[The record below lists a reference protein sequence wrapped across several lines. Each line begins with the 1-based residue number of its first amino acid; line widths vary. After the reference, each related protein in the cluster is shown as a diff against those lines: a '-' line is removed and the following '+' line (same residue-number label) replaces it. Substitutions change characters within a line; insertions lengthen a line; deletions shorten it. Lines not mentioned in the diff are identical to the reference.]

1 MSSGK
6 PKRFRRWIR
15 DDYFPRFLH
24 DFGFLLRRVAD
35 ERGEYDI
42 RLRRDYFNLY
52 YKGNSLARVDVGHVP
67 YRIKIHRDFAG
78 NLFDPLG
85 PYQLKQDGK
94 YQIYHVPPGK
104 SLRSF
109 FSKGRLMRLAAA
121 IKRRNYS
128 EETTFEQML
137 ITDNLR
143 STDIIF
149 IDRQVEGGNLGRSK
163 IDLLALTPVEAGSN
177 VFRFLIVEVKL
188 GNNPELSGKVGKQLQ
203 RYIRGMS
210 QDLQTFARCY
220 EKQYEQFRA
229 MGFLEHLQHQ
239 RIEIEGPVRGC
250 VVVGGYSGLAA
261 EAVETLRS
269 HYPGLPIIEFHHRW
283 PPEGMST

>member
-1 MSSGK
+1 MSNGK
-6 PKRFRRWIR
+6 PKQFRRWIR
-15 DDYFPRFLH
+15 DDYFHRFLNH
-24 DFGFLLRRVAD
+24 FGFLLRRVAD

-52 YKGNSLARVDVGHVP
+52 YKGNSLARVDVGRVP
-67 YRIKIHRDFAG
+67 YRIKIHRNFAG

-85 PYQLKQDGK
+85 AYQLKQDGK

-104 SLRSF
+104 SLGSF

-163 IDLLALTPVEAGSN
+163 IDLLALTPVEAGAN

-188 GNNPELSGKVGKQLQ
+188 GNNPELSDNVGTQLH
-203 RYIRGMS
+203 RYIRCMS

-220 EKQYEQFRA
+220 EKQYEQVRA

-239 RIEIEGPVRGC
+239 RIKIEGPVTGC
-250 VVVGGYSGLAA
+250 VVVSGYSGLAA
-261 EAVETLRS
+261 KAIGVLKFR
-269 HYPGLPIIEFHHRW
+269 YPNIRVGEFHHRW

>member
-15 DDYFPRFLH
+15 EEYFREFL
-24 DFGFLLRRVAD
+24 DQFGFLLRRVAA

-52 YKGNSLARVDVGHVP
+52 YKGNSLARVDVGHLP

-78 NLFDPLG
+78 QLFDPKEFG
-85 PYQLKQDGK
+85 PIKQAVS
-94 YQIYHVPPGK
+94 YQIYHVPPGNR
-104 SLRSF
+104 LRSF
-109 FSKGRLMRLAAA
+109 FSKGRLKRLAAA

-143 STDIIF
+143 SADIIF
-149 IDRQVEGGNLGRSK
+149 IDRQVEGGKLGRSK

-203 RYIRGMS
+203 RYIGHMS

-220 EKQYEQFRA
+220 EKQYEQFRT
-229 MGFLEHLQHQ
+229 MGFLEHLQHL
-239 RIEIEGPVRGC
+239 RIKIEGPVTGC

-261 EAVETLRS
+261 EAIGVLKSR
-269 HYPGLPIIEFHHRW
+269 YPNIRVGEFHHRW